1 MKENPTSQQHT
12 PTTQSSGGS
21 VGSGGG
27 GGIVTHDDDGD
38 EVRPYYIDT
47 ASAVHDIH
55 TADPSFY
62 PIIPTS
68 YAQLSLCLTITLSTI
83 I

>member
-12 PTTQSSGGS
+12 TTTQSSGGS

-38 EVRPYYIDT
+38 EVRLYYIDT
-47 ASAVHDIH
+47 ASAIHDMLVWYLSYH
-55 TADPSFY
+55 TH
-62 PIIPTS
+62 IIPTS
-68 YAQLSLCLTITLSTI
+68 YAQLSISLY
-83 I
+83 

>member
-38 EVRPYYIDT
+38 EVRLYYIDT
-47 ASAVHDIH
+47 ASAVYDIH
-55 TADPSFY
+55 TADTFILSY
-62 PIIPTS
+62 HTHIIYTTFI
-68 YAQLSLCLTITLSTI
+68 SLY
-83 I
+83 